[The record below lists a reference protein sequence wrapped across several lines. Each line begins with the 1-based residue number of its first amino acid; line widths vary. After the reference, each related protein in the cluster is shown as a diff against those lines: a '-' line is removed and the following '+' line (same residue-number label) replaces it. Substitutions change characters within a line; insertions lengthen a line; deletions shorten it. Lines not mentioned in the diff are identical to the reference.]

1 MLCVLKNGIV
11 LLCSRHREVR
21 GDRGDT
27 KTVRCDELAE
37 HGNQLLSHT
46 HHQASRKDESTT
58 YTSILLI
65 AKRSTAAGVAWVEK
79 YPSATT
85 VKCVFFFLLFF
96 EVVWIQ

>member
-65 AKRSTAAGVAWVEK
+65 AKRSTAAVVVVARVEK

-85 VKCVFFFLLFF
+85 VTCVFALF
-96 EVVWIQ
+96 

>member
-37 HGNQLLSHT
+37 QWNQLLSHT
-46 HHQASRKDESTT
+46 HHQASRKDESAT

-65 AKRSTAAGVAWVEK
+65 AKRSTAAVVVVARVEK

-85 VKCVFFFLLFF
+85 VTCVFALF
-96 EVVWIQ
+96 